1 MLYSLACLIVLIA
14 ILLITVYVLNII
26 KPLPIS
32 DVKYPSI
39 EGIRGYLAF
48 FVFIHHG
55 YIWYHYLK
63 TNTWEAPESNLFNH
77 FGQSSVLFFFMI
89 TSFLFTS
96 KLIEAKGNIDWKR
109 LYVGRFFRLFPMYLF
124 SIIVLFSIVVI
135 QSKGVLYENTG
146 LLCKE
151 LLIWISFTIGGNP
164 EINAVKE
171 TYLINAGVAWSLP
184 YEWMFYF
191 CLPLLGLVFKV
202 KTPLKTVILTTV
214 IVIVMIALNKSRLN
228 YFLPFVSGIIV
239 AVIAPKIKNR
249 AIFKRPLFGVFIIIA
264 ALLNIYFFHEAYEL
278 FSILIATFIFLLIVL
293 NNSILGI
300 LHLRLSKQL
309 GQITYS
315 FYLTHGIILYIVF
328 RFINFTATAIENNY
342 WEHWKIIAVC
352 IIPITIISHLSYC
365 YIEKPFMKLTDRF
378 VRKTSI
384 KND

>member
-1 MLYSLACLIVLIA
+1 MLYTLACLIVLIV
-14 ILLITVYVLNII
+14 ILLVTVYVLNII

-39 EGIRGYLAF
+39 EGLRGYLAF
-48 FVFIHHG
+48 FVFIHHS

-96 KLIEAKGNIDWKR
+96 KLIETKERIDWKR
-109 LYVGRFFRLFPMYLF
+109 LFIGRFFRLFPMYLF
-124 SIIVLFSIVVI
+124 SIIALFTIVII
-135 QSKGVLYENTG
+135 QSKGVLYENIG

-151 LLIWISFTIGGNP
+151 LLIWLSFTIGGNP
-164 EINAVKE
+164 EINAVKD

-191 CLPLLGLVFKV
+191 CLPLLGLAFKL
-202 KTPLKTVILTTV
+202 KTPLKTVVTTTV
-214 IVIVMIALNKSRLN
+214 IMIVMIVLNKSRLN
-228 YFLPFVSGIIV
+228 YFLPFVSGILV
-239 AVIAPKIKNR
+239 AVIAPKIQNK
-249 AIFKRPLFGVFIIIA
+249 AVFKGPLFGVLIIIA
-264 ALLNIYFFHEAYEL
+264 GLLNIYFFHEAYEL
-278 FSILIATFIFLLIVL
+278 ISILIATLIFLLIVL

-315 FYLTHGIILYIVF
+315 FYLIHGIILYIVF
-328 RFINFTATAIENNY
+328 RFINFTATATENNY
-342 WEHWKIIAVC
+342 WDHWKIIALC

-365 YIEKPFMKLTDRF
+365 YIEKPFIKLTDHF